1 MPELRT
7 EKGRLRSGS
16 GTGQEVHAGSFI
28 HRREIVLESALAAHP
43 RELARVMAHELFHFI
58 WIRAGNPI
66 RRSYEKLVDGEMACD
81 AWGELGWSAE
91 SRKRS
96 LRVGDRLRRSRRW
109 REYVCES
116 FCDSAAWIFGGLR
129 AHDEFTLSL
138 LYRRARRA
146 WFRSALAREEIS
158 I

>member
-7 EKGRLRSGS
+7 EKGQLRSG
-16 GTGQEVHAGSFI
+16 GDAGQEVHAASFI
-28 HRREIVLESALAAHP
+28 HKREIVLESGLAAHP
-43 RELARVMAHELFHFI
+43 SELARVVAHELFHFI
-58 WIRAGNPI
+58 WLHAGNPI
-66 RRSYEKLVDGEMACD
+66 RRSYERVLETEAVRQ

-96 LRVGDRLRRSRRW
+96 LKVGDRLRRSRRW

-116 FCDSAAWIFGGLR
+116 FCDSAAWLLAGLR
-129 AHDEFTLSL
+129 AHEEFTLTL
-138 LYRRARRA
+138 RHRRARRE
-146 WFRSALAREEIS
+146 WFRRTLAREEIS